1 MKKVAILGHFGFG
14 QEKTNGQT
22 IKTKIIA
29 DELSRTYSDEQI
41 GKKDTMGKWRFLFQC
56 PFLLFSLLRNYLN
69 IVFLPAYKGV
79 LIIVPLIVLLN
90 KLFHRRLHYVVIGGW
105 LPSYVEKYYFLR
117 KFAHHIDYIYVETEH
132 MLREMKSKGFKNIV
146 LMPNCKPLDIISE
159 EEASNKPRVSRT
171 SSIPLCTF
179 SRVMKQKGIE
189 DAIEAVKSCNL
200 QNREKAYTLDIYGP
214 IEKGEEQWFKNLM
227 EKQPETIKYCG
238 VVPYGNSTSTLC
250 NYFALLFP
258 TRFKTEGFAGTLID
272 AMAAG
277 TPPIAS
283 DCDSNIEI
291 IEDGKTGILFPM
303 NSQDALTNILNQIY
317 RHPEIINEMR
327 SNCIRHSYDFLPG
340 NVIKILTDQID
351 QS

>member
-29 DELSRTYSDEQI
+29 DELSRIYSDEQI
-41 GKKDTMGKWRFLFQC
+41 GKKDTMGKWRFLLQC
-56 PFLLFSLLRNYLN
+56 PFLLFKLLRNYQN

-105 LPSYVEKYYFLR
+105 LPSYVEKHSSLR
-117 KFAHHIDYIYVETEH
+117 RFAHHIDFIYVETNH
-132 MLREMKSKGFKNIV
+132 MLKEMESKGFKNIV

-159 EEASNKPRVSRT
+159 EEANSKPRISHT
-171 SSIPLCTF
+171 SSITLCTF
-179 SRVMKQKGIE
+179 SRVMQQKGIE
-189 DAIEAVKSCNL
+189 DAIEAVKDCNL
-200 QNREKAYTLDIYGP
+200 QIGKTAYTLDIYGP
-214 IEKGEEQWFKNLM
+214 VEKGEEEWFKNLM
-227 EKQPETIKYCG
+227 KKQPESIKYCG
-238 VVPYGNSTSTLC
+238 TVPYGNSTSILC

-272 AMAAG
+272 SMAAG

-283 DCDSNIEI
+283 SCDSNIEI
-291 IEDGKTGILFPM
+291 IEDGKTGMLFPM
-303 NSQDALTNILNQIY
+303 NSQKALTNLLLQIY
-317 RHPEIINEMR
+317 ENPESINRMR
-327 SNCIRHSYDFLPG
+327 SNCIRHSYDFLPEK
-340 NVIKILTDQID
+340 VIKTLTEHIR
-351 QS
+351 